1 MMLISLVPNVLPLLF
16 IAGFMG
22 ALDIDL
28 KVSTSIIFTI
38 AFGIAVDDTLHFL
51 AKYRILLRT
60 RQTAPVGLEADLPRH
75 RQGHHHHLHHSRG
88 GFATLMLS
96 SFEGTFHIG
105 LLVSLT
111 LCFAVLVD
119 LAVLPL
125 LLLPKRT

>member
-38 AFGIAVDDTLHFL
+38 AFGLAVDDTLHFL
-51 AKYRILLRT
+51 AKYRILLEQGRAPLWALRRT
-60 RQTAPVGLEADLPRH
+60 FLATGKAIIITSIILC
-75 RQGHHHHLHHSRG
+75 G